1 MIKIDPNDGTPIYL
15 QIVRQIKYMIA
26 SGAIR
31 EDDELPPV
39 RVLAQQL
46 VINPNTVAKAYR
58 ELEFQGLIYT
68 RPGAGT
74 YVAKRRILF
83 SDEERLRIIQ
93 EKIESLIVEA
103 QNLNFTLEELAKIF
117 NERLTKIYKQQTE
130 EKGNER
136 D

>member
-1 MIKIDPNDGTPIYL
+1 MIKIDPHEGTPIYL

-26 SGAIR
+26 SGTLR

-46 VINPNTVAKAYR
+46 LINPNTVAKAYR

-74 YVAKRRILF
+74 YVAKRRMLF
-83 SDEERLRIIQ
+83 SEEERIRIIQ
-93 EKIESLIVEA
+93 ERIESLVVEA
-103 QNLNFTLEELAKIF
+103 QNLNFSFEELQQIF
-117 NERLTKIYKQQTE
+117 NEQAVKIYNQQKKE
-130 EKGNER
+130 E
-136 D
+136 

>member
-26 SGAIR
+26 SGALR

-74 YVAKRRILF
+74 YVAKKRALF
-83 SDEERLRIIQ
+83 SDEERLRILK
-93 EKIESLIVEA
+93 EKIESLVIDA
-103 QNLNFTLEELAKIF
+103 HNLNFTLDELLQIF
-117 NERLTKIYKQQTE
+117 NEQVVKVYEQLIKK
-130 EKGNER
+130 ER
-136 D
+136 DT

>member
-26 SGAIR
+26 SGALR

-74 YVAKRRILF
+74 YVAKKRALF
-83 SDEERLRIIQ
+83 SDEERLRILK
-93 EKIESLIVEA
+93 EKIESLVIDA
-103 QNLNFTLEELAKIF
+103 HNLNFTLDELLQIF
-117 NERLTKIYKQQTE
+117 NEQVVKVYERLIKK
-130 EKGNER
+130 ER
-136 D
+136 DT

>member
-1 MIKIDPNDGTPIYL
+1 MIKIDPHDGTPIYL

-26 SGAIR
+26 SGALR
-31 EDDELPPV
+31 QDDELPPV

-74 YVAKRRILF
+74 YVAKRRVLF
-83 SDEERLRIIQ
+83 SEEERIRIIR
-93 EKIESLIVEA
+93 ERIESLVVEA
-103 QNLNFTLEELAKIF
+103 KNLNFNLEELIRIF
-117 NERLTKIYKQQTE
+117 NEQATKIYNQQIEEERKQ
-130 EKGNER
+130 
-136 D
+136 